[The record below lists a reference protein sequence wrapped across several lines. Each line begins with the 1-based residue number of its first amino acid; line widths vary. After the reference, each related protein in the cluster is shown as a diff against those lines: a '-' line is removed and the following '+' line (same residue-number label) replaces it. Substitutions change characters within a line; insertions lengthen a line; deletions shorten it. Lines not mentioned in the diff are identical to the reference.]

1 MKVQISAVGKCVRAF
16 FMRVCASY
24 TNEAHAHKWLPGGC
38 KGAAVENLGTS
49 RQVRLMLGS
58 PHTIEKHV
66 IEQAGGSYFSE
77 QTQQIGTIVDEG
89 KGPFSSPQLRK
100 ARGTL
105 FIATA
110 KKSEAAKVG
119 QKGTG
124 KATLGKRKENLQTL
138 QHSGLVPPL
147 LLSHNQVGYAQV
159 H

>member
-1 MKVQISAVGKCVRAF
+1 
-16 FMRVCASY
+16 MRVCASY

-100 ARGTL
+100 ARRQRSGKKGQEKQPWEKEKKTYKLCSIPAL
-105 FIATA
+105 FLP
-110 KKSEAAKVG
+110 SC
-119 QKGTG
+119 
-124 KATLGKRKENLQTL
+124 
-138 QHSGLVPPL
+138 
-147 LLSHNQVGYAQV
+147 
-159 H
+159 